1 MKSGKGIASQ
11 SIEVSQAAEAGT
23 ARQASRAMA
32 HALGFGARESEEV
45 AIVVSELASNLLKHA
60 GRGTL
65 TLIPIR
71 ETERAGIQIESVDHG
86 PGIGDIEQAI
96 TDGFSTAGSLGYGL
110 GAVNRLMDDFGIA
123 SRGQGGKGTR
133 IVCQRWR
140 SLKNPAVKPCP
151 LDLGA
156 ATRPHPA
163 MVKNGDA
170 FVLERWGESALV
182 GVIDGVGHGQSA
194 FQAALEARLF
204 VENHFDRPLDALFFG
219 VGRACRGTQGVVMA
233 LARFDWGSEKLTF
246 ASVGNIESRVF
257 ECPQKMN
264 FNQRRGLIGLNAP
277 NPVVT
282 EHRWEPSQVMV
293 MHSDGVSAHWEWG
306 DYPKLRNASAVG
318 AAQQLLHRLARD
330 NDDAT
335 VVVVKGAQP
344 PGQIAKGR

>member
-1 MKSGKGIASQ
+1 MSEWGNPLGRELQDPRKRRPTRGTETSQYPEEEKATAIPQVAAS
-11 SIEVSQAAEAGT
+11 ERGT
-23 ARQASRAMA
+23 APT
-32 HALGFGARESEEV
+32 G
-45 AIVVSELASNLLKHA
+45 
-60 GRGTL
+60 
-65 TLIPIR
+65 
-71 ETERAGIQIESVDHG
+71 
-86 PGIGDIEQAI
+86 QAI

-123 SRGQGGKGTR
+123 SRGQGGQGTR

-151 LDLGA
+151 LVLGA
-156 ATRPHPA
+156 ATRPLPA

-282 EHRWEPSQVMV
+282 EHRCEGFMIRRA
-293 MHSDGVSAHWEWG
+293 DGAGTRH
-306 DYPKLRNASAVG
+306 LASRFTRSMRIMG
-318 AAQQLLHRLARD
+318 
-330 NDDAT
+330 T
-335 VVVVKGAQP
+335 S
-344 PGQIAKGR
+344 

>member
-1 MKSGKGIASQ
+1 MTKGKAIASQ
-11 SIEVSQAAEAGT
+11 SMEVSQADDVGT
-23 ARQASRAMA
+23 ARQATRAIA
-32 HALGFGARESEEV
+32 HALGFGAREREEV

-65 TLIPIR
+65 TLIPLCKSDR
-71 ETERAGIQIESVDHG
+71 TGIQIECVDNG

-110 GAVNRLMDDFGIA
+110 GAVNRLMDDFEIA

-140 SLKNPAVKPCP
+140 SVKNPTVKPCP

-163 MVKNGDA
+163 MVQNGDT
-170 FVLERWGESALV
+170 FILERWGESILV
-182 GVIDGVGHGQSA
+182 GVIDGVGHGQFA
-194 FQAALEARLF
+194 FQAAREARLF
-204 VENHFDRPLDALFFG
+204 VETHFDRPLDALFCG

-233 LARFDWGSEKLTF
+233 LARFDWGHEKLTF
-246 ASVGNIESRVF
+246 ASVGNVESRVF
-257 ECPQKMN
+257 ACPQKTN
-264 FNQRRGLIGLNAP
+264 FIVRRGLIGLNAP

-282 EHRWEPSQVMV
+282 EHRWQPSQVLV

-306 DYPKLRNASAVG
+306 DYPELQDASAAS
-318 AAQQLLHRLARD
+318 AAQLLLHRLARD

-335 VVVVKGAQP
+335 VVVVKGVQP
-344 PGQIAKGR
+344 PGPKAKGR